1 MTRIEI
7 TPTAGPD
14 EQVTVG
20 DRVFIGWLLDAQVN
34 PADVVLSVLGKQQR
48 TYSGDD
54 LTVEEVTRD
63 EDRYWQYGATVRL
76 DQIFIDV
83 EFRVEDAINGA
94 VDTAFIQSER
104 DLT

>member
-1 MTRIEI
+1 MTRTEI

-20 DRVFIGWLLDAQVN
+20 DRVFISWLLDAEVN
-34 PADVVLSVLGKQQR
+34 PADVVLSVLGKKQR
-48 TYSGDD
+48 TISGAD

-63 EDRYWQYGATVRL
+63 DDRYWQYGATVRL
-76 DQIFIDV
+76 DQIFVDV
-83 EFRVEDAINGA
+83 EFRLKDSINKV